1 MQHLVNADT
10 FKGAGAVVPAPWAQ
24 DGPKKMRGCP
34 GVPVGSVWLDI
45 DGFHLVLRPKFP
57 GQAMLVQIA
66 RRSHV
71 GPLIQKVAKAC
82 YKKHGG
88 ISGKGEGNKRRLHRG
103 GKPPFR
109 SSRGNPCWH
118 PLRYISIPTTVSQG
132 IISVVHSNVF
142 FT

>member
-1 MQHLVNADT
+1 MNADT

-34 GVPVGSVWLDI
+34 CWIGLARHRRVPPA
-45 DGFHLVLRPKFP
+45 LVLRPKFP
-57 GQAMLVQIA
+57 GPSMLVQIA

-132 IISVVHSNVF
+132 IVSVVHSNVF